1 MRIKTGSYSR
11 AVTKAQDDKQ
21 AVVDQCREIAA
32 TKGLVILVKQNYGW
46 QGGGWQGWCKRHN
59 ARGASHPGDYQFLPT
74 GRRAKK
80 RDAKTPGGRVYL
92 SLDDRHNEK
101 GMLVEVVG
109 LSSTNV

>member
-21 AVVDQCREIAA
+21 AVVGQCREIAA
-32 TKGLVILVKQNYGW
+32 SKGLVILVKQDYLGR
-46 QGGGWQGWCKRHN
+46 WQGWCKRHN

-92 SLDDRHNEK
+92 SLDERHNEK

-109 LSSTNV
+109 LSSADV

>member
-21 AVVDQCREIAA
+21 DVVGQCREIAA
-32 TKGLVILVKQNYGW
+32 SKGLVILVKQDYVGR
-46 QGGGWQGWCKRHN
+46 WQGWCKRHN

-80 RDAKTPGGRVYL
+80 RDANLPGGRVYL
-92 SLDDRHNEK
+92 SLGRNTNK
-101 GMLVEVVG
+101 NGMQVEPV
-109 LSSTNV
+109 N

>member
-1 MRIKTGSYSR
+1 MRIRTGGYSR

-32 TKGLVILVKQNYGW
+32 SKGLVILVKQNYGW
-46 QGGGWQGWCKRHN
+46 QGGRWQGWCKRHN

-80 RDAKTPGGRVYL
+80 RDAKVPGGRGYV
-92 SLDDRHNEK
+92 SLELTGNDK
-101 GMLVEVVG
+101 GMLVKE
-109 LSSTNV
+109 TD